1 MWIILEPV
9 IFALIGTEIQVNKID
24 PQTLV
29 LGTAMLLGALVIRMI
44 GTFFAVSCGTL
55 NTKEKIFMA
64 FAWMPKATVQ
74 GMVCI
79 DILFFSPELATHP
92 KHPPHSP
99 KCNVNNR
106 IESTTLRE

>member
-1 MWIILEPV
+1 MQWRKEGWGEHNPVSDIFNKMWIILEPV

-74 GMVCI
+74 GMVCS
-79 DILFFSPELATHP
+79 DILFF
-92 KHPPHSP
+92 
-99 KCNVNNR
+99 
-106 IESTTLRE
+106 